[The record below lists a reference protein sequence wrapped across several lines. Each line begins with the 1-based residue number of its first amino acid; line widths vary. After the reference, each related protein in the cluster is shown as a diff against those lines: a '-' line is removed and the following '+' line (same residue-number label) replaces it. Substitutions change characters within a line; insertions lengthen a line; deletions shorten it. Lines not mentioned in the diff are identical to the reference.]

1 LTKAGVEVNHFESLI
16 QVSEHILSANLLERA
31 GPAKVSNNAD
41 GEDRMNKI
49 ESISMDYN
57 WGVFR

>member
-1 LTKAGVEVNHFESLI
+1 
-16 QVSEHILSANLLERA
+16 VSEHILSANLLERA
-31 GPAKVSNNAD
+31 GSAKVSNNAD
-41 GEDRMNKI
+41 GEDRMNEI